1 MAEKRYYWL
10 KLEEGFFR
18 QKEIKKLRKLAG
30 GDTYTIIYL
39 KMLLRS
45 LENNGVLYYEGVEP
59 TFAEEIALD
68 IEEDEENV
76 SVVLNFLQ
84 SRGILVEK
92 SPDEILLVTCAE
104 MTGSETGSARRM
116 RNKRSREAIEAEE
129 IPALPCPERNNVT
142 EECNNVQK
150 CDSDVRKRY
159 TEKEI
164 EKEKEKELDKEKD
177 TDKRERID
185 YQMIINMYNETCV
198 SLPSVKALNDNRK
211 KAIKARLHTYSIE
224 DFETLFMKAEASD
237 FLKGR
242 NNRNWSAT
250 FDWLIKDANM
260 AKVLEGNFDNKPDY
274 RNYKKPEQQ
283 EDTRRNSEDID
294 LTGIYC

>member
-116 RNKRSREAIEAEE
+116 RNKRNREAIEAEE
-129 IPALPCPERNNVT
+129 IPALPCPERHNVT
-142 EECNNVQK
+142 EERNNVQK

-159 TEKEI
+159 TEI
-164 EKEKEKELDKEKD
+164 EKEKDKDIEEDKEKE
-177 TDKRERID
+177 KKVD
-185 YQMIINMYNETCV
+185 YQQIADLYNDTCV
-198 SLPSVKALNDNRK
+198 SFPKIKTLSDSRK
-211 KAIKARLHTYSIE
+211 KAIKARLNTYSVD
-224 DFETLFMKAEASD
+224 DFRTLFEKAEASD

-260 AKVLEGNFDNKPDY
+260 AKVLEGNYDNKPDF
-274 RNYKKPEQQ
+274 RNYRKPGQQ
-283 EDTRRNSEDID
+283 QDDTHRNSEDID